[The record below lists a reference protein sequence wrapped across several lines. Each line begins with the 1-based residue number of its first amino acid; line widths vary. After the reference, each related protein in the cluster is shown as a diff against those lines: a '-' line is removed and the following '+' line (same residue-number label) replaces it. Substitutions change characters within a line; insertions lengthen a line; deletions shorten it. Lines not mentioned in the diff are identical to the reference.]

1 MVICLICNIEFNKI
15 LDHIENHHKPE
26 PEKNNKGDFYCPLCK
41 VKVGSRQKHYCS
53 KLHRWNV
60 ENNAIEPQYSVD
72 DYIVHYEKY
81 LVDVIENNKDHPFWV
96 TIKEDLSEND
106 YKLVKE
112 YINGKRKGKNN
123 RRYSRHSG
131 LGRFSRTSK
140 SNQANR
146 KKTNRRKSYSRI

>member
-1 MVICLICNIEFNKI
+1 MKKYCLICEKEFSNI
-15 LDHIENHHKPE
+15 LDHIEKHHKPE
-26 PEKNNKGDFYCPLCK
+26 PEKNNKGNFYCPLCK

-81 LVDVIENNKDHPFWV
+81 LVDIIENDKEHPFWI
-96 TIKEDLSEND
+96 TIKEDLNEND

-112 YINGKRKGKNN
+112 YVNGRGKDIKG
-123 RRYSRHSG
+123 YSRHSG
-131 LGRFSRTSK
+131 LRRFSRTSK
-140 SNQANR
+140 NNKANR